1 MVLTLVFFFPPQA
14 ESIHSPYASASK
26 ILTEV
31 SQKPGKKSDAQT
43 IRCVL
48 YNAEYYGR
56 YVSEESI
63 VNSKNR
69 AKGIYL
75 AKICRW
81 LLENLC
87 FLQLK

>member
-1 MVLTLVFFFPPQA
+1 MTKVRANWQTKGIIIRKIKSGPYARFLFSMSPPQA

-56 YVSEESI
+56 YVSVQRTYI
-63 VNSKNR
+63 
-69 AKGIYL
+69 
-75 AKICRW
+75 
-81 LLENLC
+81 
-87 FLQLK
+87 